1 MTAVFRCESC
11 EPANCALSGC
21 ALSGGKLS
29 LLKCVSAAAP
39 VQRQRTQG
47 RESNG
52 EGAQDTKRQMRLR
65 LAACLSVVAGS
76 VSSPVSKFRVEG
88 GIRRH
93 VVDMYGGGGH
103 VPPLCRDVSQRDVEG
118 HPLLQEGLCHSSC
131 NTVCH
136 WLEVLSRIVDRCRG
150 RGPLCPLCPSGPVQ
164 ASAAVFLPVSSKQ
177 GLRDQHRRC
186 GGRSPRCPKSARL
199 VPACLCALWC
209 ARTGCSLSVDAFE
222 PRIP

>member
-1 MTAVFRCESC
+1 MSR
-11 EPANCALSGC
+11 C

-136 WLEVLSRIVDRCRG
+136 WLEVVQRSLELAKARQFEEAERCLAQLASEHPELAASREMIAAQ
-150 RGPLCPLCPSGPVQ
+150 Q
-164 ASAAVFLPVSSKQ
+164 AVTMCKQ
-177 GLRDQHRRC
+177 LNG
-186 GGRSPRCPKSARL
+186 A
-199 VPACLCALWC
+199 
-209 ARTGCSLSVDAFE
+209 
-222 PRIP
+222 